1 MFRADSKE
9 RVPDERF
16 RGMNPAFV
24 KQVWEKRRKTAA
36 ALRAQQ
42 LEEFERQEK
51 ANATYEDI
59 VAKYRVITATGEN
72 QVDRNKAKQIISEG
86 ARATGFRIED
96 IKGPRRYRPLVKVR
110 QALIARVYVECPHL
124 SLTQIGREFGG
135 LDHTTC
141 IHAVKKLGV
150 HHSQTGQLRS
160 YDTHPKAA

>member
-24 KQVWEKRRKTAA
+24 KQVWEKRRKMAA

-59 VAKYRVITATGEN
+59 VAKYRVISAKTPN
-72 QVDRNKAKQIISEG
+72 QRAGKEIIEEVAREHGYSYAILAG
-86 ARATGFRIED
+86 ASRARSVVVARHRAIG
-96 IKGPRRYRPLVKVR
+96 
-110 QALIARVYVECPHL
+110 RVYQERPDMSMV
-124 SLTQIGREFGG
+124 QIGRLFGG
-135 LDHTTC
+135 RDHSS
-141 IHAVKKLGV
+141 IWSAVTKLGLHV
-150 HHSQTGQLRS
+150 SQTGTKRTFMGS
-160 YDTHPKAA
+160 PR